1 MTFFK
6 VQRSAYFPAQ
16 FFTYKITRICFRPFF
31 FFQCL
36 YISGCFVR
44 PTKLNVS
51 NPRRVLTNTS
61 KRKWMLKRL
70 FIVDDSIRDSMR
82 CSLQS
87 ALWMID
93 GESILGTDLSKERF
107 LDFENQSWMHF
118 SVINIHES
126 AAGGILLF

>member
-1 MTFFK
+1 M
-6 VQRSAYFPAQ
+6 
-16 FFTYKITRICFRPFF
+16 
-31 FFQCL
+31 
-36 YISGCFVR
+36 R

-107 LDFENQSWMHF
+107 LDFENQS
-118 SVINIHES
+118 
-126 AAGGILLF
+126 

>member
-1 MTFFK
+1 MCLLSCRGQYLTPLSDLFLKFNGAHIFLLNFSPIK
-6 VQRSAYFPAQ
+6 LLEFVFDTS
-16 FFTYKITRICFRPFF
+16 F

-36 YISGCFVR
+36 YISGCFER

-82 CSLQS
+82 CSLQC

-107 LDFENQSWMHF
+107 LDFENRS
-118 SVINIHES
+118 
-126 AAGGILLF
+126 

>member
-1 MTFFK
+1 
-6 VQRSAYFPAQ
+6 
-16 FFTYKITRICFRPFF
+16 
-31 FFQCL
+31 
-36 YISGCFVR
+36 
-44 PTKLNVS
+44 
-51 NPRRVLTNTS
+51 
-61 KRKWMLKRL
+61 MLKRL

-118 SVINIHES
+118 SVINIHEN